1 MSKFQGR
8 GDIIL
13 ILSRKKAERIL
24 IGQDVYITI
33 VNIKG
38 DKVSVGIEA
47 PRDVDVNREEIAIAK
62 LSQSEK
68 D

>member
-47 PRDVDVNREEIAIAK
+47 PRNVDVNREEIAIAK

>member
-1 MSKFQGR
+1 M
-8 GDIIL
+8 L

-38 DKVSVGIEA
+38 DKVQVGIEA
-47 PRDVDVNREEIAIAK
+47 PREVDVNREEVALAK
-62 LSQSEK
+62 LAQETKK